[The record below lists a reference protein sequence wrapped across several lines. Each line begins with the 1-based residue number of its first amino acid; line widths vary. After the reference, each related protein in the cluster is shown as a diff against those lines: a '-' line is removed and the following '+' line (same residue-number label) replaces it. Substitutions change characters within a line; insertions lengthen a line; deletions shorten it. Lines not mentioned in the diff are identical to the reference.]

1 MTTISSWSILCV
13 QFFMQDVGQRY
24 KHGTALE
31 NFKFAASI
39 MSDDINAVVVYIL
52 YELLNKM
59 TAVSQSFLI

>member
-1 MTTISSWSILCV
+1 
-13 QFFMQDVGQRY
+13 MQDVGQCY
-24 KHGTALE
+24 KYGTALE